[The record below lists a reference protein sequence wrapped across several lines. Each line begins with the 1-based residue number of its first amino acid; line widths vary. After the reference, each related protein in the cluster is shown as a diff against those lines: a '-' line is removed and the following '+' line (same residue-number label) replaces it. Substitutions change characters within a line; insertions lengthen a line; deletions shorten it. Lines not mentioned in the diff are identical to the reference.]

1 MKLSKKGEYALKALI
16 ELAIDYDKGITV
28 TLIQNIAEKEDIPP
42 RYLEQILLRLKNSG
56 ILKSKRGVGGGYAL
70 NRPPENISLGD
81 VMRVV
86 EGPVSSL
93 SSFKVSSNRGD
104 LDDVSSGLYSVIKEV
119 DDAIIEIVDNISLKD
134 MAQRTFDMVEE
145 RKGVLNYAI

>member
-16 ELAIDYDKGITV
+16 ELAIDYDKGIAV
-28 TLIQNIAEKEDIPP
+28 TLIHNIAEKEDIPP

-56 ILKSKRGVGGGYAL
+56 ILKSKRGVGGGYGL
-70 NRPPENISLGD
+70 NRSPENISLGD
-81 VMRVV
+81 VMRAV

-104 LDDVSSGLYSVIKEV
+104 LDNVSFGLYSVIKEV

-134 MAQRTFDMVEE
+134 MAQRTLDMVEE